1 MLFKFMK
8 KAQKIKKE
16 YPGAEYLYGFVRPK
30 TEEIY
35 QLFNLNKLILNC

>member
-1 MLFKFMK
+1 MVLKLNKLLLQMLFKFMK

-30 TEEIY
+30 TEKIY
-35 QLFNLNKLILNC
+35 